1 MTTASGKMGSAGVSN
16 PFSGGWKKP
25 VPGDFTTHGD
35 FGASNRMDAMRHRGQ
50 GDQRF
55 GSAPGALPQEGN
67 FDAFGYQKALDDHEF
82 RQQLI
87 KNMQETF
94 PIDYNDMGPAGD
106 TSTVGNAPGELDTSL
121 TPGPNVAQ
129 MCHVDYSLLGDDP
142 TILDPDWR
150 RKIYG

>member
-25 VPGDFTTHGD
+25 VPGDFTTP
-35 FGASNRMDAMRHRGQ
+35 ASAYSSIKPNEPIGEQ
-50 GDQRF
+50 GVIRQPE
-55 GSAPGALPQEGN
+55 S

-106 TSTVGNAPGELDTSL
+106 TSTYGNAPGQLDTSL

-129 MCHVDYSLLGDDP
+129 MGHVDYSLLGDDP

>member
-1 MTTASGKMGSAGVSN
+1 MVTSGHRIEWTRCGIEARGIKDSA
-16 PFSGGWKKP
+16 
-25 VPGDFTTHGD
+25 
-35 FGASNRMDAMRHRGQ
+35 A
-50 GDQRF
+50 
-55 GSAPGALPQEGN
+55 PQER
-67 FDAFGYQKALDDHEF
+67 YRKRALDDHEF

-106 TSTVGNAPGELDTSL
+106 TSTYGNAPGQLDTSL

-129 MCHVDYSLLGDDP
+129 MGHVDYSLLGDDP

>member
-1 MTTASGKMGSAGVSN
+1 MTTATGKMGSAGISN

-35 FGASNRMDAMRHRGQ
+35 FGASNRMDAMRYRGQ

-94 PIDYNDMGPAGD
+94 PLDAGGGGAQASTGAVGPP
-106 TSTVGNAPGELDTSL
+106 PGTLDFSA
-121 TPGPNVAQ
+121 TPGPDVPSMAA
-129 MCHVDYSLLGDDP
+129 VDYEAMGTDP
-142 TILDPDWR
+142 AILDPDWW
-150 RKIYG
+150 RKTYG